1 MGIEFFTGL
10 ILGVLIYSVVIYAYL
25 VLFCKRGVFE
35 VDLTDPNKDIFK
47 LVLGPLGDIH
57 RKKRLILKI
66 ETKMDSSQ
74 E

>member
-1 MGIEFFTGL
+1 MGIEFFTGA
-10 ILGVLIYSVVIYAYL
+10 ILGAVVEAVLIYAYT

-35 VDLTDPNKDIFK
+35 VDLTDPNKDVFK

-57 RKKRLILKI
+57 RRKRLILKV

>member
-1 MGIEFFTGL
+1 MGMEFFAGV
-10 ILGVLIYSVVIYAYL
+10 ILGAVIETVLIYAYTVI
-25 VLFCKRGVFE
+25 FCKRGVFK
-35 VDLTDPNKDIFK
+35 VDLTDPNKDIFQ

-57 RKKRLILKI
+57 RRKRLILKI